1 AVVRAAQAKRTAI
14 GRRVEAQRRVERA
27 PDELERL
34 VHRADQGLGPRGG
47 HERRALAD
55 EQRVVEEPAQPAER
69 VAHAR
74 LAEPDAL
81 RRARDA
87 ALAEQGVERDEQ

>member
-1 AVVRAAQAKRTAI
+1 M
-14 GRRVEAQRRVERA
+14 
-27 PDELERL
+27 
-34 VHRADQGLGPRGG
+34 HRADQRLGARGG

-55 EQRVVEEPAQPAER
+55 EQRIVEEPAQPAER

-81 RRARDA
+81 RRPRDA
-87 ALAEQGVERDEQ
+87 ALAEQGVERDEQVEVEAAEVHSSVNLAYHKIQLAHGGRRV